1 MWYRY
6 HQYYTQIE
14 EKVIRYRYG
23 TDTIISFTIKKERR
37 YGLRKN
43 RQPGHRACWW
53 QTKH

>member
-1 MWYRY
+1 MGESYKIQIWNRY
-6 HQYYTQIE
+6 HN
-14 EKVIRYRYG
+14 K
-23 TDTIISFTIKKERR
+23 FHNKKERR